1 MRLLTGGSRRL
12 KPKVLRGIAPSE
24 WRSRL
29 VRLSIPNQSLHGMR
43 SACLDSP
50 DDHAGMKINE
60 CHARDFHAF
69 GGPYEVGPS
78 KFSPEPRG
86 NDDQRVP
93 GPAVPGGKGIAR
105 DRASWIPATS
115 TRE

>member
-12 KPKVLRGIAPSE
+12 KPKVPRGIAPSE
-24 WRSRL
+24 WRSRR

-60 CHARDFHAF
+60 GRAREPRAVRAAEER
-69 GGPYEVGPS
+69 GPPG
-78 KFSPEPRG
+78 SPPRGRG
-86 NDDQRVP
+86 NDELEN
-93 GPAVPGGKGIAR
+93 
-105 DRASWIPATS
+105 RAETPS
-115 TRE
+115 